1 MRYFI
6 FILSLFISPLS
17 TAQDLVEF
25 ENGQVADANDMNA
38 NFSSLKEAIDSISVE
53 AGATLLTGQGLPDTS
68 NGAVGDVY
76 IDVTS
81 YYFYGPK
88 KESGWGIAV
97 ALIGPQGDQGDT
109 GAVGPQGETGAMG
122 AIGPQGATGPKGDTG
137 DTGATGANG
146 PQGETGPQGP
156 QGEKGETGATGLQ
169 GGSCF
174 AEQLGDDVRI
184 TCDDGSV
191 AILSGSNTDE
201 SSEPSPSEGDL
212 AFFFDGNLVTTR
224 YSWKFSG
231 VDSAIGY
238 RTCDDDCP
246 SIDWS
251 LTADPNKGDV
261 IQVTHSPSGAFALF
275 MIWTGDNYGADIS
288 GMADG
293 SLNFDVKVLDPDAN
307 LVVRLDCAYPC
318 TSGDQ
323 SIGAYGID
331 GWERVS
337 VPMSQFVS
345 GGLDLSNVN
354 AFQIWASE
362 HTDTVFQLDNIWI
375 SQ

>member
-1 MRYFI
+1 
-6 FILSLFISPLS
+6 
-17 TAQDLVEF
+17 
-25 ENGQVADANDMNA
+25 ADADDMNG
-38 NFSSLKEAIDSISVE
+38 NFSSLKDAIDSISIE
-53 AGATLLTGQGLPDTS
+53 AGATLLTGEGLPS
-68 NGAVGDVY
+68 ASSGAEGDVY
-76 IDVTS
+76 IDTLS
-81 YYFYGPK
+81 YAFYGPK
-88 KESGWGIAV
+88 LESGWGIGV
-97 ALIGPQGDQGDT
+97 SLIGPQGLQGPKGDAGATGPQGDT
-109 GAVGPQGETGAMG
+109 
-122 AIGPQGATGPKGDTG
+122 GATGPKGDTG
-137 DTGATGANG
+137 DAGATGAVG
-146 PQGETGPQGP
+146 PQGATGAQGP
-156 QGEKGETGATGLQ
+156 QGEKGEAGATGLQ

-238 RTCDDDCP
+238 GTCDDDCP